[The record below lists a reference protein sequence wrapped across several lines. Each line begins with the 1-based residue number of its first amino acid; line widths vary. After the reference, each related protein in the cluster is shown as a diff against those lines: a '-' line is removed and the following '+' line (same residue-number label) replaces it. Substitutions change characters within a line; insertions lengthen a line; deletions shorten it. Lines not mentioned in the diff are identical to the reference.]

1 MIGLHRSE
9 SNFVSFVVSKSS
21 IETVSTSRVVISYVG
36 EIKREGNKKKGVRY
50 RVTLDRDR
58 GIALFDKVT

>member
-1 MIGLHRSE
+1 MKLDPLLLQTGVDIPFNQARLTIHQPKLRE
-9 SNFVSFVVSKSS
+9 
-21 IETVSTSRVVISYVG
+21 ISYVG

>member
-1 MIGLHRSE
+1 MIGLHSSE